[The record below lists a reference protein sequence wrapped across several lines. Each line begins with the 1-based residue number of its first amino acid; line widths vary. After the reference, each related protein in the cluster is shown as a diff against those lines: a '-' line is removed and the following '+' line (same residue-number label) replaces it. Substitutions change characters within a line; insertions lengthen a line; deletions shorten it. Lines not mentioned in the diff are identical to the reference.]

1 MTDRRAL
8 ERFFHD
14 LATPL
19 SGLSLHLE
27 RAHRLATK
35 GEDASEALEI
45 ALREVEKA
53 FALFETGRATL
64 LAQPGDEERI

>member
-1 MTDRRAL
+1 VTDRPAL

-27 RAHRLATK
+27 RAHRQATK
-35 GEDASEALEI
+35 GEDPTEALAI

-53 FALFETGRATL
+53 FALFERGRATL
-64 LAQPGDEERI
+64 LARSGDEERI